1 MLIEPIKTECRSKKT
16 TFIMIVIQKCRI
28 MLEAG
33 GNANEKRGKTR
44 VTDFSF
50 ALEWLR
56 GWLEFSKA
64 FKERIKAK
72 AM

>member
-1 MLIEPIKTECRSKKT
+1 MLIEPIKTGCRSKKT
-16 TFIMIVIQKCRI
+16 TFIMIVIQKGRV

-50 ALEWLR
+50 VLEWLK
-56 GWLEFSKA
+56 GWLEFPKA
-64 FKERIKAK
+64 IKERIKAK

>member
-1 MLIEPIKTECRSKKT
+1 
-16 TFIMIVIQKCRI
+16 

-50 ALEWLR
+50 VLEWLR
-56 GWLEFSKA
+56 GWLEFSKPI
-64 FKERIKAK
+64 KERSKAK

>member
-1 MLIEPIKTECRSKKT
+1 MLIEPIKTGCRSKKT
-16 TFIMIVIQKCRI
+16 TFIMIVIQKGRV

-56 GWLEFSKA
+56 SLLKFSKA
-64 FKERIKAK
+64 IKERSKAK

>member
-1 MLIEPIKTECRSKKT
+1 
-16 TFIMIVIQKCRI
+16 
-28 MLEAG
+28 MLEAD

-50 ALEWLR
+50 AFDWLR
-56 GWLEFSKA
+56 GWLEFSKPT
-64 FKERIKAK
+64 KERSKAK

>member
-1 MLIEPIKTECRSKKT
+1 
-16 TFIMIVIQKCRI
+16 MIVIQKGRV

-33 GNANEKRGKTR
+33 GNANEKRGKKR

-50 ALEWLR
+50 VLEWLK
-56 GWLEFSKA
+56 GWLEFPKA
-64 FKERIKAK
+64 IKERIKAK

>member
-1 MLIEPIKTECRSKKT
+1 
-16 TFIMIVIQKCRI
+16 MIVIQKGRV

-50 ALEWLR
+50 VLEWLK
-56 GWLEFSKA
+56 GWLEFPKA
-64 FKERIKAK
+64 IKERIKAK